1 MVAQAQL
8 DKWKAQAE
16 EAEAQRGVA
25 AAGLE
30 KLRSTHGKVD
40 LAAELVELQT
50 QLAAARAEAE
60 TTDGKVTLA
69 NDLEKEAA
77 ALQAEHAALER
88 EVELQRAATATEH
101 AELAAAHQATV
112 GEARRMQ
119 AEAEAAREE
128 KQVLSDELASLKAEV
143 EELTVSHDLEV
154 ERLQERLGQLQTVQD
169 KLELALRE
177 KKVEHEKA
185 ELDTDAFEAQKQ
197 EKLSEQKESAAF
209 NLRESNSMLRDASA
223 ALKKESKTKREVE
236 QVSAETK
243 RELDELLRDFK
254 AKEAE
259 LTAKVTE
266 EGTLKERRDANMAA
280 ERVRDEEALSTL
292 KAQLAEAKVQLKE
305 AEGKATTFAKEYGKE
320 FYLRK
325 QIAEQVQELTGGLR
339 VFCRIRAPLPNEAE
353 GDTHSVTALDDTT
366 VLLQDK
372 ADTRRP
378 TRRFEFNQVYHPG
391 VDTAKLFAD
400 VEPMVAQTLDGF
412 NVCVL
417 VYGPS
422 RSGKTHTLCGAANP
436 NGAAEPGLLQ
446 ASVSSLFDRVAGA
459 GEAKQHEA
467 FLSVL
472 EIVGETLRDL
482 QLEKGAAQPALEIVR
497 DPTYGMLVQNLSTSL
512 VHTASH
518 VRSLL
523 AQADERR
530 ERGGAPSHLV
540 CSLSVRIVD
549 TESGE
554 AIVGKMTMVD
564 LASSEAAAKGAEK
577 PDESLAALHAVVA
590 ARAKGGKDARSAP
603 IGSSLLTTL
612 LQESLTG
619 NSKTAMLVTVAPTQS
634 AAAAAGAAL
643 EFGVKARA
651 VSLGPASKNKESM
664 QTAMHKVNTTM
675 SALAE
680 HAGGST
686 QRRGPSAKNR

>member
-1 MVAQAQL
+1 
-8 DKWKAQAE
+8 
-16 EAEAQRGVA
+16 
-25 AAGLE
+25 
-30 KLRSTHGKVD
+30 
-40 LAAELVELQT
+40 
-50 QLAAARAEAE
+50 
-60 TTDGKVTLA
+60 
-69 NDLEKEAA
+69 
-77 ALQAEHAALER
+77 
-88 EVELQRAATATEH
+88 
-101 AELAAAHQATV
+101 
-112 GEARRMQ
+112 
-119 AEAEAAREE
+119 
-128 KQVLSDELASLKAEV
+128 VLSDELASLKAEV

-185 ELDTDAFEAQKQ
+185 ELDTDAFEAQKH

-223 ALKKESKTKREVE
+223 ALKRESKTKVEVE
-236 QVSAETK
+236 QVCAETR

-292 KAQLAEAKVQLKE
+292 KAQLAEAKVMLKE
-305 AEGKATTFAKEYGKE
+305 SEGKATSFAKEYGKE

-339 VFCRIRAPLPNEAE
+339 VFCRIRAPLPDEAE

-372 ADTRRP
+372 VDTRRP

-400 VEPMVAQTLDGF
+400 VEPLVAQTLDGI

-417 VYGPS
+417 AYGPS
-422 RSGKTHTLCGAANP
+422 SSGKTHTLCGAG
-436 NGAAEPGLLQ
+436 GAAEQGLLQ
-446 ASVSSLFDRVAGA
+446 ASISSLFDRVAAA
-459 GEAKQHEA
+459 GEARQHEA

-482 QLEKGAAQPALEIVR
+482 QLEKGAAQPTLEIVR
-497 DPTYGMLVQNLSTSL
+497 DPIYGMVVQNLSTSL

-530 ERGGAPSHLV
+530 TRTGAPSHLV
-540 CSLSVRIVD
+540 CSLSVRILD
-549 TESGE
+549 TETGE
-554 AIVGKMTMVD
+554 AMVGQMTMVD
-564 LASSEAAAKGAEK
+564 LASSESAAKGVET
-577 PDESLAALHAVVA
+577 PDASLAALHAVVA

-619 NSKTAMLVTVAPTQS
+619 NSKTAMLVTVAPTQT

-664 QTAMHKVNTTM
+664 QTAMNKVNTTM

-686 QRRGPSAKNR
+686 QRRGPMPKNR